1 MSTTAI
7 DRDRLVMSLDE
18 QEYHQLPGLSS
29 THIKWLLRSPAHY
42 RHLSANRVE
51 KAEFDLGHAVHAKVL
66 GVGLDVEVIPGAW
79 NTKAAKEA
87 VEAARVAGKVPLK
100 PETVAQ
106 VDAIA
111 EAVTTHPVAKALLSN
126 GHPEVSAFWTDE
138 TTGLACRGRFDWI
151 TTLADGRHCIVDL
164 KTTGKPAP
172 GFDRA
177 VTDYGYDSQA
187 FHYADG
193 YRAITGED
201 PLYLWVVVETEAPH
215 GVVIR
220 QATEDVM
227 RLGELKTLR
236 AREILRDCLAADL
249 WPPYPTD
256 IEPVRVTSW
265 ALRDAEEK
273 YL

>member
-1 MSTTAI
+1 MSTTTI

-42 RHLSANRVE
+42 RHLSTHRTE

-66 GVGLDVEVIPGAW
+66 GAGLDVEVIPGAW

-87 VEAARVAGKVPLK
+87 VESARAAGKVPLK
-100 PETVAQ
+100 PEVVAQ
-106 VDAIA
+106 ADAMA
-111 EAVTTHPVAKALLSN
+111 ETVLAHPVAKALLSN
-126 GHPEVSAFWTDE
+126 GHPEVSAFWTDAA
-138 TTGLACRGRFDWI
+138 TDVACRGRYDWL
-151 TTLADGRHCIVDL
+151 TTLGDGRTCIVDL
-164 KTTGKPAP
+164 KTTGKSAL

-187 FHYADG
+187 WHYADG
-193 YRAITGED
+193 HRAITGED
-201 PLYLWVVVETEAPH
+201 PVYLWVVVETDAPH
-215 GVVIR
+215 GVVVR
-220 QATEDVM
+220 QAAEDVM
-227 RLGELKTLR
+227 HLGELKTRR

-249 WPPYPTD
+249 WPSYPTD
-256 IEPVRVTSW
+256 IEPVRVAPW
-265 ALRDAEEK
+265 ALRDAEER